1 MMYTN
6 KKGIKKIYIIDFV
19 NIYLLINYT
28 TGLMLIDRMHLGFMK
43 SIGRYF
49 SYIMFFG
56 AFIYIMRR
64 VLGKQ
69 KGIVFINKYILI
81 FGITVLCTSLM
92 NGLKIVSIRESLI
105 LIGTSL
111 YAIYLVNFYNH
122 NKLIN
127 LIFISQLLIAMFT
140 FVFTI
145 IYPETG
151 KMIYEGKLVWRGAFI
166 HKNLLAANMAFGILV
181 SITCYK
187 KKSKSLK
194 KSLVIINIILSGTIL
209 IMSGSMTSL
218 VIVISAF
225 LIYKIYSIFKIKVNP
240 VYLMMSVHLIVYY
253 IISNQEKYN
262 EIFTKIFNRDLTFT
276 GRLPVWEAVLELI
289 KENAFWGYGYNSIW
303 LENSEIAQYIRR
315 KVLFDVTGSHHGILE
330 WILNI
335 GVVGTLILIL
345 ILIITGHRVIKLLN
359 YNKLVFKFSIQYIVY
374 ILIFYLT
381 ERSIEPLNYQIL
393 MIFITIALT
402 NKTFYKVRNNT
413 FYKERNRNNGL
424 WDSNNNCSYI

>member
-1 MMYTN
+1 MVYTT
-6 KKGIKKIYIIDFV
+6 KKGIKKKYIIDAV

-28 TGLMLIDRMHLGFMK
+28 TGLMLIDRMNLGFIK

-49 SYIMFFG
+49 SYVMFFI
-56 AFIYIMRR
+56 AFVYIMRR

-69 KGIVFINKYILI
+69 RGILFINKYIFI

-92 NGLKIVSIRESLI
+92 NGLNIVSIRESLI

-111 YAIYLVNFYNH
+111 YAIYLVNLYNH

-140 FVFTI
+140 FIFTI

-181 SITCYK
+181 SIACYE
-187 KKSKSLK
+187 KKSKNLK
-194 KSLVIINIILSGTIL
+194 KSLIIFNILLSGIIL

-225 LIYKIYSIFKIKVNP
+225 LIYKICSIVKVKVNP
-240 VYLMMSVHLIVYY
+240 VYLMMGVHLIVYY
-253 IISNQEKYN
+253 IISNQDKYN
-262 EIFTKIFNRDLTFT
+262 EIFTKIFNRDLTLT
-276 GRLPVWEAVLELI
+276 GRLPVWEAVLEMI
-289 KENAFWGYGYNSIW
+289 KKSAFWGYGYNSIW
-303 LENSEIAQYIRR
+303 LENSVISQYIRR

-330 WILNI
+330 WLLNI

-345 ILIITGHRVIKLLN
+345 ILIITGHRVIKLLT
-359 YNKLVFKFSIQYIVY
+359 YNKLVFKFSIQYLVY

-381 ERSIEPLNYQIL
+381 ERSIEPLNYQML
-393 MIFITIALT
+393 MLFITIALT
-402 NKTFYKVRNNT
+402 NKTFYELKNKT
-413 FYKERNRNNGL
+413 F
-424 WDSNNNCSYI
+424 